1 MLAAVNTV
9 VMRAPRISPR
19 RVSSLGFMGSN
30 LTLDARAPHPQRLVE
45 IALSDVRDPSAPF
58 FATITTESPTASD
71 LEPCFSWVTG
81 VFGGTV
87 PFCEPPAYCTTIVEP
102 LVLATLPLDI
112 RDCDTA
118 PLVMRDA
125 ETLPFVILLALP
137 LVMRLALVPALGAI
151 IRLPSP
157 RPLSSSGNMWISV
170 ARSDPSLCFTV
181 VTPMK
186 VLSLTSDMLPGAL
199 A

>member
-71 LEPCFSWVTG
+71 LETCFSSVTG

-87 PFCEPPAYCTTIVEP
+87 TFCEPPAYCTTIVEP

-118 PLVMRDA
+118 P
-125 ETLPFVILLALP
+125 FVIRDCDTLP
-137 LVMRLALVPALGAI
+137 LVIRLAEEPAFGVI
-151 IRLPSP
+151 MRLPSP
-157 RPLSSSGNMWISV
+157 IPRSSSGKMWISV
-170 ARSDPSLCFTV
+170 ARSDPSDCFTV

-186 VLSLTSDMLPGAL
+186 EFGLTCVRSLVDRA
-199 A
+199 